1 MTEENP
7 KIDIKDYN
15 LIKEKYSNLLN
26 EEQKLTKELNEI
38 YEEQNKLTNELAA
51 IEAQTEQKIEDI
63 NLAKRI
69 EGPINEE
76 ELQKKCSAAVEKFL
90 KDIND
95 ENGFG
100 TNLTIRIEYQNM
112 KIFKT
117 ILNENL
123 TFSKLKDETKLQFGK
138 EADEFYFSDENGNI
152 FLDELRVV
160 PALFPLSEVKI
171 KDYEPKIIVVD
182 KITFKKRKDNEIDD
196 LNYTQTKKIIR
207 SKNPFENLLKFF
219 NVKGIKFII
228 FSAIFI
234 IFLILWIKSCLNFL
248 RADSIRCFRESYKN
262 FFYDYIKDKEPLE
275 IVDETR
281 YLFNLVDC
289 NSPENEDDYC
299 NSSDYKN
306 NYFGKFNKIYGSV
319 GFVLKK
325 KKKNENCENN
335 RLGFTPKICDD
346 IFNEEI
352 EKEFI
357 GKFNNTTYS
366 YPYRH
371 FDSRYKLK
379 TRVKKFDSNGYFL
392 NLTKEEL
399 EDESYENHTDFFEN
413 NKTLLFKTIIN
424 AYNIHMNM
432 MFIIVNDYVKIE
444 QEKLHYYEIYGIN
457 MDKSIDVVTIFS
469 IIFSLLLLGMLFF
482 LLKKEEALKNIL
494 NKKQKKFRLP
504 NFFEWLCLIDILF
517 YYIILIIRSTF
528 LGKLNDDNPNLDEF
542 IDLFQIAYRNQ
553 IIHIL
558 ESINILA
565 FFGVLLYVLYYYVFE
580 FQVISKSI
588 TNFMLE
594 LLPFTI
600 GILFPFIMI
609 SMAIFYYLGGD
620 FSLNIHNYME
630 FDFVKALQAFF
641 RGSMENSDFNDYSN
655 SILSNSYN
663 NLIYTNSYFE
673 IVHNVGKGGYIIFS
687 VIFFLFS
694 FIIIK
699 GGIISYS
706 YLVYRDKYLDNCKAI
721 EREEKREKIEKIIQ
735 EREKEKKL
743 KEEEERKQKEKL
755 EINN

>member
-262 FFYDYIKDKEPLE
+262 FFYDYINGKEPID
-275 IVDETR
+275 IVNETR
-281 YLFNLVDC
+281 YLFNLTDC
-289 NSPENEDDYC
+289 NSTDC
-299 NSSDYKN
+299 KN

-319 GFVLKK
+319 GFVLKIK
-325 KKKNENCENN
+325 KENENCENN
-335 RLGFTPKICDD
+335 RIGFTAKNCYD

-352 EKEFI
+352 EKEFK
-357 GKFNNTTYS
+357 GDNDS

-392 NLTKEEL
+392 KLTQDQLIEGK
-399 EDESYENHTDFFEN
+399 YNHSDFFKHE
-413 NKTLLFKTIIN
+413 KTLLFKTIIN
-424 AYNIHMNM
+424 AYNINMNM
-432 MFIIVNDYVKIE
+432 MFIIVNDCVKID
-444 QEKLHYYEIYGIN
+444 QEKIHYYEIYGIN

-469 IIFSLLLLGMLFF
+469 IIFSLLLLGMLIF
-482 LLKKEEALKNIL
+482 LLKKEEDLKNIL

-528 LGKLNDDNPNLDEF
+528 LGKLNDDNIPKDEF

-609 SMAIFYYLGGD
+609 SMALFYYLGGD

>member
-248 RADSIRCFRESYKN
+248 RADSVRCFRESYKN
-262 FFYDYIKDKEPLE
+262 FFNDYIKDNEPIE
-275 IVDETR
+275 IAEEIT
-281 YLFNLVDC
+281 YLFNLSKD
-289 NSPENEDDYC
+289 C
-299 NSSDYKN
+299 NSSDCKN

-335 RLGFTPKICDD
+335 RLGFTPKNCDD

-357 GKFNNTTYS
+357 GKFDNTTYS

-399 EDESYENHTDFFEN
+399 EDEIYENHTDFFEN

-482 LLKKEEALKNIL
+482 LLKKEEDLKNIL